1 MMSQSATA
9 PVARGPR
16 SGWKVDEIEALR
28 QAVQSAS
35 QNGEPLRGVFDHISR
50 TLGRKPNSLRTF
62 YSAQLTGAQQPGA
75 PRALPFQTFTENE
88 MKELLRGVLR
98 GRAEGLSVRACVHR
112 MAGGDKTLML
122 RDQNKYRSLLK
133 TRPSLVREVMEKLA
147 GEGIH
152 CRDPFAPRGAMLPS
166 VSVAQTEARLR
177 ESGDPALMQLL
188 NGLNALLSRC
198 SDTEQSLAMER
209 MQVRQDMLHTELND
223 LRAAHQYLRDAC
235 NCLVQSSRDYLG
247 LPADARK
254 AGMST
259 FCALLGEQ
267 VSSLE
272 RALTGIRA

>member
-1 MMSQSATA
+1 MSQSATV

-28 QAVQSAS
+28 QAVLNAND
-35 QNGEPLRGVFDHISR
+35 NGEPLRGVFDRISR
-50 TLGRKPNSLRTF
+50 SLGRKPNSIRNF
-62 YSAQLTGAQQPGA
+62 YYAQLKGAQQPGT
-75 PRALPFQTFTENE
+75 PRALPFKTFSEND
-88 MKELLRGVLR
+88 MRELLRGVLR

-122 RDQNKYRSLLK
+122 RYQNKYRSLLK
-133 TRPSLVREVMEKLA
+133 TRPTLVRDVMERLSS
-147 GEGIH
+147 EGVR
-152 CRDPFAPRGAMLPS
+152 CRDPFVPRGVGPQS
-166 VSVAQTEARLR
+166 ISVAQTEARLR

-188 NGLNALLSRC
+188 AGLNALISRC

-223 LRAAHQYLRDAC
+223 VRAAHQHLREAC
-235 NCLVQSSRDYLG
+235 SCLVQTSRDFLG
-247 LPADARK
+247 LPAEARK
-254 AGMST
+254 AGMNT

-272 RALTGIRA
+272 GALAGLHN

>member
-1 MMSQSATA
+1 MSQSATA

-28 QAVQSAS
+28 QAVLSANE
-35 QNGEPLRGVFDHISR
+35 NGEPLRGVFDRISR
-50 TLGRKPNSLRTF
+50 SLGRKPNSIRNF
-62 YSAQLTGAQQPGA
+62 YYAQLKGAQQPGT
-75 PRALPFQTFTENE
+75 PRALPFKTFSESE
-88 MKELLRGVLR
+88 MRELLRGVLR

-122 RDQNKYRSLLK
+122 RYQNKYRSLLK
-133 TRPSLVREVMEKLA
+133 TRPTLVREVMESLA
-147 GEGIH
+147 SEGVR
-152 CRDPFAPRGAMLPS
+152 CRDPFAARGMMPPVLS
-166 VSVAQTEARLR
+166 MAQTEARLR

-188 NGLNALLSRC
+188 SGLNALLSRC

-223 LRAAHQYLRDAC
+223 VRAAHQHLRDAC
-235 NCLVQSSRDYLG
+235 NCLVQSSRDFLG
-247 LPADARK
+247 LPAEARK
-254 AGMST
+254 AGMNT

-272 RALTGIRA
+272 NALAGMRA